1 MSKIFKGSNILSPPR
16 LFSNPQNMAK
26 APDSSLKEST
36 DMAAIKQWVEA
47 RGGTPATVA
56 RTNKPNEI
64 GILRIKFTDEQ
75 VDLKEITWEDFE
87 KKIKEANLKFIYQ
100 EELKNGNLSR
110 FFKFVKNRD

>member
-1 MSKIFKGSNILSPPR
+1 MP
-16 LFSNPQNMAK
+16 K

-36 DMAAIKQWVEA
+36 DIEAIKQWVTA

-64 GILRIKFTDEQ
+64 GILRIKFTNEQ
-75 VDLKEITWEDFE
+75 ADLKEITWEDFE
-87 KKIKEANLKFIYQ
+87 RKFKEANLKFIYQ